1 MKLNKSEAVSTSFGR
16 NGKRAEGSH
25 DEGRCLKL
33 NQGKPCSPTELRPE
47 AMMKEVKT
55 LINDS
60 LSKLQSLRD
69 KLHFYMTRPPP
80 KILTL
85 EYQVSANLL
94 KARKILERLEHG
106 RIQTNP

>member
-1 MKLNKSEAVSTSFGR
+1 
-16 NGKRAEGSH
+16 
-25 DEGRCLKL
+25 
-33 NQGKPCSPTELRPE
+33 
-47 AMMKEVKT
+47 MMKELKI

-69 KLHFYMTRPPP
+69 KLHFYMVKPPP

-85 EYQVSANLL
+85 QYEVSDNL
-94 KARKILERLEHG
+94 KRARKILERLEHG

>member
-1 MKLNKSEAVSTSFGR
+1 MKLNKSEAVSTSLGR
-16 NGKRAEGSH
+16 NGKRAEG
-25 DEGRCLKL
+25 LKL
-33 NQGKPCSPTELRPE
+33 NQGKPRSSPPPSELRPE
-47 AMMKEVKT
+47 AMMKELKT

-85 EYQVSANLL
+85 QYQVSANLL
-94 KARKILERLEHG
+94 KARKILEHIEYG
-106 RIQTNP
+106 KS